1 MKSHGLGKSEEENL
15 LREKRRKFYENL
27 GFKRLNFD
35 LFLFDVIYKPYLLSN
50 IEDDEDIIIN
60 EILNIYE
67 SISGRE
73 RIKQNCKI
81 IKKLRFEEISK
92 ENIKI
97 VAKLQYEIFPT
108 SSAYSV
114 YKSKITG
121 KRKDFYVGY
130 IAYMG
135 DEPVGVSGLYEIPE
149 YPDTVWLS

>member
-1 MKSHGLGKSEEENL
+1 MK
-15 LREKRRKFYENL
+15 
-27 GFKRLNFD
+27 
-35 LFLFDVIYKPYLLSN
+35 
-50 IEDDEDIIIN
+50 DDDDMIIDK
-60 EILNIYE
+60 ILNIYE
-67 SISGRE
+67 SISGKE

-92 ENIKI
+92 DNIK
-97 VAKLQYEIFPT
+97 VAAKLQYEIFPT

-121 KRKDFYVGY
+121 TRKEFYIGY

-149 YPDTVWLS
+149 YPDTVWLSWFGVKKSIEN